1 MKLTW
6 FGDET
11 FRIHAAGAIV
21 VVEGV
26 VLPEGVDRVELVAG
40 ADVIVN
46 LPRGPV
52 MGQAGWRPRA
62 PLKILEDDETVRLP
76 ETVALGEGV
85 LVLDADGEAPLVLT
99 RGGLS
104 ATGRWV
110 GQAVVVLIGTQLA
123 ERGVEILERVQP
135 RLIALAGTDQEIDAA
150 FDAMR
155 DRLDG
160 TGLVALERGLA
171 VEA

>member
-21 VVEGV
+21 VVEGA

-40 ADVIVN
+40 GDVIVN
-46 LPRGPV
+46 LPRGSV
-52 MGQAGWRPRA
+52 ARQAGWRPRA
-62 PLKILEDDETVRLP
+62 PLKILDEDEKVRLP
-76 ETVALGEGV
+76 ETVALEEGV
-85 LVLDADGEAPLVLT
+85 LALDADGEAPLVLT

-110 GQAVVVLIGTQLA
+110 GQAVVVLIGERLA
-123 ERGVEILERVQP
+123 ERGVEMLETVQP
-135 RLIALAGTDQEIDAA
+135 RLIALAGADQEVA
-150 FDAMR
+150 FEALR

-171 VEA
+171 VEV